1 MIENPSVRALGSSGL
16 DRATGILAAA
26 LLGIGAVAVVLAVL
40 PSALFDLDR
49 FTVPK
54 ELALLV
60 TGLLAGVMVLL
71 RADRIELGMA
81 ELGLAGFSLL
91 SVASAVAA
99 TNRWISFRA
108 LGVTV
113 GGLAVFFV
121 ARIIAGRLGRGAVV
135 VPLLV
140 AVVVAGS
147 TGLFQAY
154 GWSSNVL
161 ADTRAPGGTLG
172 NRNFMAHLMVLGL
185 PLAGWLVASARG
197 RLAGGFGGVA
207 IAVMIAA
214 TVLSR
219 SRAAWVGAGTV
230 VVVASLAALVTRG
243 GPPRIS
249 RQRLTGLVLA
259 GGLGALAALVVPNHL
274 EWRSSSPYRDSF
286 RDVLNYREGS
296 GRGRLIQYQNSLEL
310 VRQDPF
316 FGTGPGNW
324 LVKYPL
330 VTTPNDPSF
339 DRDDPIPTN
348 PWPSSDWIALMV
360 ERGPLGAGLWLVTG
374 LAFGLVAIR
383 RARDPDHGAAA
394 IAGLA
399 LLAGAAVEG
408 LFDAVFLLAP
418 PTMVVMAG
426 IGALLPATRPVR
438 HLAIA
443 GRRLRSL
450 GWFVLV
456 TGGLAAK
463 SGGQAAT
470 ILSAGNGWSPRDM
483 EAAIRFDPG
492 NYRLHLLLAART
504 GCPAALSHALAAKR
518 ALPFHP
524 VPARLL
530 RRCR

>member
-1 MIENPSVRALGSSGL
+1 MNENPPIRAGRSSRL
-16 DRATGILAAA
+16 EVAVGILAAA
-26 LLGIGAVAVVLAVL
+26 VLALGALVVVLAVL
-40 PSALFDLDR
+40 PSDLFDLDR

-54 ELALLV
+54 EFGLLL
-60 TGLLAGVMVLL
+60 TALLAGVIVLI
-71 RADRIELGMA
+71 RADRIELGIA
-81 ELGLAGFSLL
+81 ELLLAGFSLF

-113 GGLAVFFV
+113 GGLAIFFV
-121 ARIIAGRLGRGAVV
+121 ARMIAGRLGRAAVV

-140 AVVVAGS
+140 AVVAAGG
-147 TGLFQAY
+147 TGLLQAY
-154 GWSSNVL
+154 GWSSDLL
-161 ADTRAPGGTLG
+161 ADTRAPGGSLG

-185 PLAGWLVASARG
+185 PLAAWLLASARS
-197 RLAGGFGGVA
+197 RLVGLFAGLA

-230 VVVASLAALVTRG
+230 VVVASLAALLTRG

-249 RQRLTGLVLA
+249 RRRLFALFAA
-259 GGLGALAALVVPNHL
+259 GGLGGLAAMVVPNEL

-286 RDVLNYREGS
+286 RDVLNYQEGS
-296 GRGRLIQYQNSLEL
+296 GRGRLIQYRNSLEL
-310 VRQDPF
+310 VRQDPLL
-316 FGTGPGNW
+316 GTGPGNW

-348 PWPSSDWIALMV
+348 PWPSSDWIAMLV
-360 ERGPLGAGLWLVTG
+360 ERGPLGAGLWLLTG

-383 RARDPDHGAAA
+383 RARDPDHGTAA

-418 PTMVVMAG
+418 PTFVVMAG

-438 HLAIA
+438 QLAIA
-443 GRRLRSL
+443 GRRLRSV

-470 ILSAGNGWSPRDM
+470 ILSAGNGWSSREM

-492 NYRLHLLLAART
+492 NYRLHLLLAGRT
-504 GCPAALSHALAAKR
+504 GCPAALPHAEAAKR
-518 ALPFHP
+518 ALPYHP
-524 VPARLL
+524 APARLL
-530 RRCR
+530 KRCR